1 MTERADASSALVRG
15 KRPPQGEPVIDRALS
30 LLACFT
36 DDRRE
41 LTLGELSARAGVPLS
56 STLRLAQGLMRWGAL
71 ERLPGGEFVI
81 GVRLWEVASLS
92 PRGHGIRE
100 LALPYLED
108 LYEVSH
114 HHVLLAVLDGD
125 EAILIERL
133 SSRRAP
139 AVAYR
144 LGGRLPLR
152 STAVGRVLL
161 AAQPAAFRERIL
173 AQPPDLDFAVEQLG
187 STEELR
193 RELAEVARHGYSVVR
208 RTRPSQTVSVAAAVF
223 GPDRKAAA
231 AVSILAPDGSVSP
244 DVALPALRATAR
256 SISRALGYRPPGID
270 GVHSQPD
277 REGGA
282 RS

>member
-1 MTERADASSALVRG
+1 MPDQTDAAPIRG
-15 KRPPQGEPVIDRALS
+15 KRPPRGEPVIDRALS

-36 DDRRE
+36 DDKRE
-41 LTLGELSARAGVPLS
+41 LTLGELSARAGIPLS
-56 STLRLAQGLMRWGAL
+56 STLRLAQGLVKWGAL
-71 ERLPGGEFVI
+71 ERLPSGEFVV

-114 HHVLLAVLDGD
+114 HHVLLAVLDAD

-161 AAQPAAFRERIL
+161 AAQPVAFRERIL
-173 AQPPDLDFAVEQLG
+173 AQPPDLDFRVETLG
-187 STEELR
+187 STDELR
-193 RELAEVARHGYSVVR
+193 RELNEVARLGYSVVR
-208 RTRPSQTVSVAAAVF
+208 RERPSQTVSVAAAIY
-223 GPDRKAAA
+223 DSSRKAAA

-256 SISRALGYRPPGID
+256 SISRALGFRPSGID
-270 GVHSQPD
+270 GIHSQPD
-277 REGGA
+277 RETTL

>member
-1 MTERADASSALVRG
+1 MTESASTPPQRG
-15 KRPPQGEPVIDRALS
+15 KRPAQGEPVIDRALS

-36 DDRRE
+36 DNRRA
-41 LTLGELSARAGVPLS
+41 LTLGELSGQSGIPLS
-56 STLRLAQGLMRWGAL
+56 STLRLAQGLMKWGAL
-71 ERLPGGEFVI
+71 ERLPNGEFVI

-100 LALPYLED
+100 IALPYLED

-114 HHVLLAVLDGD
+114 HHVLLAVLDAD

-161 AAQPAAFRERIL
+161 AAQPVEYRERIL
-173 AQPPDLDFAVEQLG
+173 AQPVDSDFQVEKLG

-193 RELAEVARHGYSVVR
+193 RELIEVARLGYSVVR
-208 RTRPSQTVSVAAAVF
+208 RGHPSQTVSVAAAVF
-223 GPDRKAAA
+223 GADRKAAA
-231 AVSILAPDGSVSP
+231 AVSILAPDGSISP
-244 DVALPALRATAR
+244 EVILPALRATAR
-256 SISRALGYRPPGID
+256 SISRGLGFRPPGID

-277 REGGA
+277 REGAKRG
-282 RS
+282 

>member
-1 MTERADASSALVRG
+1 MTPTPRG
-15 KRPPQGEPVIDRALS
+15 KRPARGEPVIDRALS

-36 DDRRE
+36 DNRRA
-41 LTLGELSARAGVPLS
+41 LTLGELSGQSGIPLS
-56 STLRLAQGLMRWGAL
+56 STLRLAQGLMKWGAL
-71 ERLPGGEFVI
+71 ERLPNGEFVI

-100 LALPYLED
+100 IALPYLED

-114 HHVLLAVLDGD
+114 HHVLLAVLDAD

-161 AAQPAAFRERIL
+161 ATQPAEYRERIL
-173 AQPPDLDFAVEQLG
+173 AQPADSDFKVEKLG

-193 RELAEVARHGYSVVR
+193 RELVEVGRLGYSVVR
-208 RTRPSQTVSVAAAVF
+208 RERPSQTVSVAAAVF
-223 GPDRKAAA
+223 GADRKAAA
-231 AVSILAPDGSVSP
+231 AVSILAPDGSISP
-244 DVALPALRATAR
+244 EVILPALRATAR

-270 GVHSQPD
+270 GVHTQPD
-277 REGGA
+277 REGI
-282 RS
+282 RRP